1 MKKIPDNVP
10 MSTQVKVNLVMNK
23 VNELLEELQKYGII
37 SIEEDNDKE
46 SIENEQRNRN
56 NEY

>member
-46 SIENEQRNRN
+46 SIENEQ
-56 NEY
+56 

>member
-10 MSTQVKVNLVMNK
+10 MSMQVKVNLIMNK

-37 SIEEDNDKE
+37 NIEEDNDKE
-46 SIENEQRNRN
+46 SVENEK
-56 NEY
+56 

>member
-10 MSTQVKVNLVMNK
+10 MSMQVKVNLIMNK

-37 SIEEDNDKE
+37 NIEEDNDKE
-46 SIENEQRNRN
+46 SVKNEK
-56 NEY
+56 